1 MSSSLLTPDSE
12 STKEQSTDTIKVQLE
27 EPMSFIG
34 SLTGIWVRGY
44 LQEQK

>member
-34 SLTGIWVRGY
+34 SLTGVWMRDCSK
-44 LQEQK
+44 EQK